1 MKTVREQVPRPK
13 GTGSLSSSA
22 LFRAVH
28 DRKVTFLVDEGDMVF
43 HPNASP
49 DLFAIFNS
57 GNDRAFASVTRS
69 VPLGDG
75 QFEDQDFNTFGA
87 LCFTSI
93 DKLWLRSSQSRCIGL
108 PMRPATQKEAAGLV
122 RFRTNRDQELKD
134 CGRKMVRWAMDLPEL
149 PDIDVPD
156 NFVNRIADNWRCLFQ
171 IAYVAG
177 GDWPARILAAA
188 QADADGY
195 GDSEGRAE
203 RGANGLLVAR
213 FNQFERF

>member
-156 NFVNRIADNWRCLFQ
+156 NFVNRIADNWRC
-171 IAYVAG
+171 
-177 GDWPARILAAA
+177 
-188 QADADGY
+188 
-195 GDSEGRAE
+195 
-203 RGANGLLVAR
+203 
-213 FNQFERF
+213 